1 MPSAAASPATIRHAY
16 VHVPFCPSICPYCDF
31 HVLERRGDLVERYL
45 TRLEQEAE
53 SLAGQYDIQ
62 LDTLYLGGGTPSFL
76 REGEMETLVASLRR
90 WLGWGRLE
98 NTLEVNPGTVSPGRA
113 AHWRSLGFD
122 RASVGVQS
130 LDDATLKFLGRQHD
144 ARAAREA
151 VTQLVGA
158 GFRVSGDLITAV
170 AGQPLESDI
179 AGLVQLGVEH
189 VSAYTLTIE
198 AGTPFARRGVVV
210 REEDEE
216 RGFQQTEALLTAAGF
231 GRYEVSNYAR
241 TPDAQSQ
248 HNRAYWTGEYFLG
261 LGPGGAGYYPS
272 RDAPFS
278 LERARAAPGP
288 LPMATRQAAE
298 YRASEVTLGE
308 SDASAPDPALPFR
321 RTNPHLHQ
329 WLAGEQGEAELLEP
343 LDVVTDALF
352 MNLRLRQGLHLPTL
366 SRRSGVDVAAH
377 YAPVIARQIRLGL
390 LEQEG
395 EHLRATKQGWW
406 LLNRVVTAFLEFDE
420 AGSVEGSGIEGSGIK
435 ESGIEES
442 GSGPT

>member
-1 MPSAAASPATIRHAY
+1 M
-16 VHVPFCPSICPYCDF
+16 PFCPSICPYCDF

-53 SLAGQYDIQ
+53 TLAGQYDIQ

-76 REGEMETLVASLRR
+76 RQGEMEALVASLRR
-90 WLGWGRLE
+90 HLGWGRLE

-130 LDDATLKFLGRQHD
+130 LDDATLRFLGRQHD
-144 ARAAREA
+144 AQAAREA

-158 GFRVSGDLITAV
+158 GLRVSGDLITAV

-179 AGLVQLGVEH
+179 AGLVELGVEH

-198 AGTPFARRGVVV
+198 PGTPFARQGKVV

-216 RGFQQTEALLTAAGF
+216 RGFVQTEALLTAAGF
-231 GRYEVSNYAR
+231 ERYEISNYAR
-241 TPDAQSQ
+241 TPEAQSR

-272 RDAPFS
+272 RDVLIAS
-278 LERARAAPGP
+278 SEEGGP
-288 LPMATRQAAE
+288 PQPIVPTVTRQATGEAS
-298 YRASEVTLGE
+298 ASE
-308 SDASAPDPALPFR
+308 SDTSASEPALPFR

-329 WLAGEQGEAELLEP
+329 WLAGEQGEPELLEP

-366 SRRSGVDVAAH
+366 SQRSGVDVAAH
-377 YAPVIARQIRLGL
+377 YAPVIAEQIRLGL
-390 LEQEG
+390 LEQAG
-395 EHLRATKQGWW
+395 EHLRATPQGWW

-420 AGSVEGSGIEGSGIK
+420 ANGVG
-435 ESGIEES
+435 ESGP
-442 GSGPT
+442 GPT

>member
-1 MPSAAASPATIRHAY
+1 M
-16 VHVPFCPSICPYCDF
+16 PFCPSICPYCDF

-45 TRLEQEAE
+45 ARLEQEAE
-53 SLAGQYDIQ
+53 MLAGQYDIQ

-90 WLGWGRLE
+90 WFGWGRLE

-130 LDDATLKFLGRQHD
+130 LDDATLRFLGRQHD
-144 ARAAREA
+144 ASAAREA

-179 AGLVQLGVEH
+179 AGLIELGVEH

-198 AGTPFARRGVVV
+198 PGTPFARQGKVV

-231 GRYEVSNYAR
+231 ERYEISNYAR
-241 TPDAQSQ
+241 TPDAQSR

-261 LGPGGAGYYPS
+261 LGPGGAGYYPGNVDGQPS
-272 RDAPFS
+272 
-278 LERARAAPGP
+278 
-288 LPMATRQAAE
+288 
-298 YRASEVTLGE
+298 
-308 SDASAPDPALPFR
+308 R

-329 WLAGEQGEAELLEP
+329 WLVGEQGEAELLEP
-343 LDVVTDALF
+343 LDVVTDSLF

-377 YAPVIARQIRLGL
+377 YAPVIAQQIGLGL
-390 LEQEG
+390 LEQAG
-395 EHLRATKQGWW
+395 EHLRATPQGWW

-420 AGSVEGSGIEGSGIK
+420 AGSDEAN
-435 ESGIEES
+435 GIEES
-442 GSGPT
+442 GPGPT

>member
-1 MPSAAASPATIRHAY
+1 M
-16 VHVPFCPSICPYCDF
+16 PFCPSICPYCDF

-130 LDDATLKFLGRQHD
+130 LDDTTLKFLGRQHD

-170 AGQPLESDI
+170 AGQRLESDI
-179 AGLVQLGVEH
+179 AGLVELGVEH

-198 AGTPFARRGVVV
+198 PGTPFARQGVVV

-216 RGFQQTEALLTAAGF
+216 RGFVQTEALLTAAGF

-241 TPDAQSQ
+241 TPDAQSR

-261 LGPGGAGYYPS
+261 LGPGGAGYYPGNV
-272 RDAPFS
+272 DN
-278 LERARAAPGP
+278 
-288 LPMATRQAAE
+288 Q
-298 YRASEVTLGE
+298 
-308 SDASAPDPALPFR
+308 PFR

-329 WLAGEQGEAELLEP
+329 WLAGEQGEPELLEP

-366 SRRSGVDVAAH
+366 SQRSGIDVAAH
-377 YAPVIARQIRLGL
+377 YAPVIAEQIALGL
-390 LEQEG
+390 LEQAG
-395 EHLRATKQGWW
+395 EHLRATPQGWW

-420 AGSVEGSGIEGSGIK
+420 ANSIEEGGTEDSGTE
-435 ESGIEES
+435 ESGIGES
-442 GSGPT
+442 GPGPG

>member
-1 MPSAAASPATIRHAY
+1 M
-16 VHVPFCPSICPYCDF
+16 PFCPSICPYCDF

-53 SLAGQYDIQ
+53 TLAGQYDIQ

-76 REGEMETLVASLRR
+76 RQGEMEALVASLRR
-90 WLGWGRLE
+90 HLGWGRLE

-130 LDDATLKFLGRQHD
+130 LDDATLRFLGRQHD
-144 ARAAREA
+144 AQAAREA

-158 GFRVSGDLITAV
+158 GLRVSGDLIAAV

-179 AGLVQLGVEH
+179 AGLVELGVEH

-198 AGTPFARRGVVV
+198 PGTPFARQGKVV

-216 RGFQQTEALLTAAGF
+216 RGFVQTEALLTAAGF
-231 GRYEVSNYAR
+231 ERYEISNYAR
-241 TPDAQSQ
+241 TPEAQSR

-272 RDAPFS
+272 RDVLIAS
-278 LERARAAPGP
+278 SEEGGP
-288 LPMATRQAAE
+288 PQPIVPTVTRQATGEAS
-298 YRASEVTLGE
+298 ASE
-308 SDASAPDPALPFR
+308 SDTSASEPALPFR

-329 WLAGEQGEAELLEP
+329 WLAGEQGEPELLEP

-366 SRRSGVDVAAH
+366 SQRSGVDVAAH
-377 YAPVIARQIRLGL
+377 YAPVIAEQIRLGL
-390 LEQEG
+390 LEQAG
-395 EHLRATKQGWW
+395 EHLRATPQGWW

-420 AGSVEGSGIEGSGIK
+420 ANGVG
-435 ESGIEES
+435 ESGP
-442 GSGPT
+442 GPT

>member
-1 MPSAAASPATIRHAY
+1 VTAAARSPEPIRHAY

-45 TRLEQEAE
+45 ARIEQEAE
-53 SLAGQYDIQ
+53 MLAGQYDIA

-76 REGEMETLVASLRR
+76 REHEMETLVASLRR
-90 WLGWGRLE
+90 WIGWGRLE

-130 LDDATLKFLGRQHD
+130 LDNATLKFLGRQHD
-144 ARAAREA
+144 ASSARNA

-179 AGLVQLGVEH
+179 AGLVELGVEH

-198 AGTPFARRGVVV
+198 PGTPFARQGVTV

-216 RGFQQTEALLTAAGF
+216 RGFELTEALLTAAGF
-231 GRYEVSNYAR
+231 ERYEVSNYSR
-241 TPDAQSQ
+241 SPEAQSR

-261 LGPGGAGYYPS
+261 LGPGGAGFYAGGN
-272 RDAPFS
+272 D
-278 LERARAAPGP
+278 
-288 LPMATRQAAE
+288 
-298 YRASEVTLGE
+298 
-308 SDASAPDPALPFR
+308 ALPFR

-329 WLAGEQGEAELLEP
+329 WLAGEQGESEVLEP

-352 MNLRLRQGLHLPTL
+352 MGLRLRQGLHLPTL
-366 SRRSGVDVAAH
+366 SQRSGVDVVAH
-377 YAPVIARQIRLGL
+377 YAPVIAEQIRSGL

-395 EHLRATKQGWW
+395 EHLRATPQGWW
-406 LLNRVVTAFLEFDE
+406 LLNHVVTAFLEYDE
-420 AGSVEGSGIEGSGIK
+420 A
-435 ESGIEES
+435 
-442 GSGPT
+442 

>member
-1 MPSAAASPATIRHAY
+1 M
-16 VHVPFCPSICPYCDF
+16 PFCPSICPYCDF

-45 TRLEQEAE
+45 ARLEQEAE
-53 SLAGQYDIQ
+53 TLAGQYDIQ

-76 REGEMETLVASLRR
+76 RQGEMETLVASLRR
-90 WLGWGRLE
+90 YLGWGRLE

-113 AHWRSLGFD
+113 AHWRALGFD

-179 AGLVQLGVEH
+179 AGLIELGVEH

-198 AGTPFARRGVVV
+198 PGTPFARQGKVV

-231 GRYEVSNYAR
+231 GRYEVSNYASSLA
-241 TPDAQSQ
+241 AQSR

-261 LGPGGAGYYPS
+261 LGPGGAGYYPGNV
-272 RDAPFS
+272 
-278 LERARAAPGP
+278 EG
-288 LPMATRQAAE
+288 Q
-298 YRASEVTLGE
+298 
-308 SDASAPDPALPFR
+308 PFR

-329 WLAGEQGEAELLEP
+329 WLAGEQGEPELLEP

-366 SRRSGVDVAAH
+366 SRRSGIDVAAH

-390 LEQEG
+390 LEQAG
-395 EHLRATKQGWW
+395 EHLRATPQGWW
-406 LLNRVVTAFLEFDE
+406 LLNRVVTAFLEHDE
-420 AGSVEGSGIEGSGIK
+420 AASVEEGGT
-435 ESGIEES
+435 EER
-442 GSGPT
+442 GPGPT

>member
-1 MPSAAASPATIRHAY
+1 MTVAPLPPVKPPATIRHAY

-45 TRLEQEAE
+45 ARIGQEAE
-53 SLAGQYDIQ
+53 TLAKQYDIQ

-76 REGEMETLVASLRR
+76 REGEMEALVASLRR

-113 AHWRSLGFD
+113 AHWRGLGFD

-130 LDDATLKFLGRQHD
+130 LDDATLRFLGRQHD
-144 ARAAREA
+144 AQAAREA
-151 VTQLVGA
+151 VTQLVQA

-179 AGLVQLGVEH
+179 AGLLSLGVEH

-198 AGTPFARRGVVV
+198 PGTPFARQGVVV

-231 GRYEVSNYAR
+231 ERYEISNYASGLA
-241 TPDAQSQ
+241 AQSR

-261 LGPGGAGYYPS
+261 LGPGGAGSYPGNV
-272 RDAPFS
+272 D
-278 LERARAAPGP
+278 G
-288 LPMATRQAAE
+288 Q
-298 YRASEVTLGE
+298 
-308 SDASAPDPALPFR
+308 PFR

-329 WLAGEQGEAELLEP
+329 WLAGEQGELEILEP
-343 LDVVTDALF
+343 LDIVTDALF

-377 YAPVIARQIRLGL
+377 YAPVIAEQIRLGL
-390 LEQEG
+390 LEQAG
-395 EHLRATKQGWW
+395 EHLRATPQGWW

-420 AGSVEGSGIEGSGIK
+420 VGGTGERGPVTTRLSV
-435 ESGIEES
+435 
-442 GSGPT
+442 PLT

>member
-1 MPSAAASPATIRHAY
+1 M
-16 VHVPFCPSICPYCDF
+16 PFCPSICPYCDF

-45 TRLEQEAE
+45 ARLEQEAE
-53 SLAGQYDIQ
+53 MLAGQYDIQ

-130 LDDATLKFLGRQHD
+130 LDDATLRFLGRQHD
-144 ARAAREA
+144 ASAAREA

-179 AGLVQLGVEH
+179 AGLVELGVEH

-198 AGTPFARRGVVV
+198 PGTPFARQGKVV

-231 GRYEVSNYAR
+231 ERYEISNYAR
-241 TPDAQSQ
+241 TPDAQSR

-261 LGPGGAGYYPS
+261 LGPGGAGSYPGS
-272 RDAPFS
+272 VDGQPS
-278 LERARAAPGP
+278 
-288 LPMATRQAAE
+288 
-298 YRASEVTLGE
+298 
-308 SDASAPDPALPFR
+308 R

-329 WLAGEQGEAELLEP
+329 WLEGEQGEAELLEP
-343 LDVVTDALF
+343 LDVVTDSLF

-366 SRRSGVDVAAH
+366 SRRSGMDVAAH
-377 YAPVIARQIRLGL
+377 YAPVIAQQIGLGL
-390 LEQEG
+390 LEQVG
-395 EHLRATKQGWW
+395 EHLRATPQGWW

-420 AGSVEGSGIEGSGIK
+420 AGSDE

-442 GSGPT
+442 GPGPT